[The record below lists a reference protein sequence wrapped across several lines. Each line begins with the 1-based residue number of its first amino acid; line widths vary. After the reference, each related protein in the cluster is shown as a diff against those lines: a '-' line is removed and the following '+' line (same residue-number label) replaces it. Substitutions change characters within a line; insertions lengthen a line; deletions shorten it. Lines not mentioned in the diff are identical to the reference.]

1 MEAPVSYYDVNRLVF
16 DLIERSPFAADAPP
30 WAERLQTLTSTAFV
44 AENDDVVMMRA
55 PDGGGY
61 LMRSGKSS
69 AWVNYAP

>member
-30 WAERLQTLTSTAFV
+30 WAERLQTLTTTAFV

-55 PDGGGY
+55 PDAGGY
-61 LMRSGKSS
+61 LMRSGKTS